1 MAQNRPGRPSLDSSG
16 IPSAPVCIKLRASD
30 YDRIHR
36 LAKDQRVSVSEV
48 IRRGLRHLL
57 HDQRGGT
64 L

>member
-1 MAQNRPGRPSLDSSG
+1 MAKNRPGRPSLDPTG
-16 IPSAPVCIKLRASD
+16 AKPGAVHLKLCASE
-30 YDRIHR
+30 YDRLYSLSR
-36 LAKDQRVSVSEV
+36 KERTSVQDV